1 MEMKGECRIKA
12 SREQVW
18 AALNDPEIL
27 KAAITGC
34 ESLEADAENHFV
46 ATVTIK
52 VGPVKAK
59 FSGEVTLSDID
70 PPNGYTI
77 SGQGKGGPAGFAKG
91 GAKVALR
98 EEGGETVLS
107 YEVEA
112 NVGGKLA
119 QLGSR
124 LIDGTAR
131 KLADE
136 FFNKFA
142 ELAAAPAVA
151 APEPEPEPELVAAA
165 VDEKPAEV
173 EEARGGLPTWV
184 WVGGLIVIV
193 LIVLYVLG

>member
-34 ESLEADAENHFV
+34 ESLEADRENHFV

-52 VGPVKAK
+52 VGPVKAR

-98 EEGGETVLS
+98 EEDGDTVLS

-151 APEPEPEPELVAAA
+151 APEPEPELVAAA
-165 VDEKPAEV
+165 VDEKPVEV
-173 EEARGGLPTWV
+173 EEARAGLPTWV